1 MLHSEYRVEKKFDF
15 IPRLAW
21 KANWEINLYFINVIF
36 LFTTLPAVLS
46 ASRGIKATRIYQVTL
61 LEKVYLWI
69 IFVLFIVLVN
79 RSISYIYPRKS
90 SLFRVVAIGFCAGMT
105 VGIADVK
112 LQKAMGLTY
121 TEAYSISS
129 LLSYALTTALWLPVG
144 SALSQGPKE
153 LRRRK
158 RELLAQSEKIYRVQI
173 RQSAVL
179 SAIQE
184 RINQGLRGRLHSTA
198 ASLKDF
204 SPKIDLFEKK
214 DDLAIY
220 LSREIAQWNL
230 SAIKTMRELS
240 HQIAQ
245 AEPIRHRTFR
255 AKLTRNAERILLI
268 LDSFSTSLQLRPI
281 SPYLFTA
288 MIGSII
294 SYPVLRE
301 QEFTA
306 GLLRLSIVIGVVFAI
321 TFTVYLIRKVVITQG
336 WFVDIAGLILIM
348 AMPWATPV
356 FSTVGNA
363 ERTIG
368 YKNMIFDLLVIFIFV
383 LIHIAQSYEISGE
396 ELVKSMDLKNSK
408 YLAQEKMTSEQ
419 IGILSR
425 EWAEHIHG
433 RVVTRL
439 TSASML
445 LEQVEQKSDSA
456 AIISALDIIAGV
468 LSDPEIGNTQHE
480 IHETLEE
487 ELNFRVDPW
496 KGILDINLNM
506 HPQSKKVRTSRLAE
520 IGLLVEE
527 AISNSVRHGR
537 SSQVEIEIPPPSTNE
552 LTIRIKDNSEIPIRT
567 NLDDGHSKGMGLKI
581 YDSVTDGNWTLKNDS
596 SKRSTI
602 LSAQVALA

>member
-1 MLHSEYRVEKKFDF
+1 MLNFENEAKEKLDIFPK
-15 IPRLAW
+15 LAW
-21 KANWEINLYFINVIF
+21 KDNWEINLYFINVIF
-36 LFTTLPAVLS
+36 VLSTLPAVFS
-46 ASRGIKATRIYQVTL
+46 ESRGIKATRIYQITL
-61 LEKVYLWI
+61 LEKGYLWV
-69 IFVLFIVLVN
+69 IFVLLIVLAN
-79 RSISYIYPRKS
+79 GSTAYIFPKKS
-90 SLFRVVAIGFCAGMT
+90 TLFRVVAIGFCAGMT
-105 VGIADVK
+105 IGIADVK
-112 LQKAMGLTY
+112 LQKALGLTY
-121 TEAYSISS
+121 RESYSISS
-129 LLSYALTTALWLPVG
+129 LLSYALTAALWLPVG

-184 RINQGLRGRLHSTA
+184 RINQGLRGRLHSTT
-198 ASLKDF
+198 ASLKGF

-230 SAIKTMRELS
+230 TAIKTMRELS
-240 HQIAQ
+240 HQISQ
-245 AEPIRHRTFR
+245 SEPIRYTTFR
-255 AKLTRNAERILLI
+255 AKLKRNAERILLI
-268 LDSFSTSLQLRPI
+268 VDSFSTSLQLRPI

-294 SYPVLRE
+294 SYPILRE
-301 QEFTA
+301 QEYTA
-306 GLLRLSIVIGVVFAI
+306 GLLRFTYVVGVVFAI
-321 TFTVYLIRKVVITQG
+321 TFTVYLIRKALLTQA
-336 WFVDIAGLILIM
+336 WFVDIAGLISIM
-348 AMPWATPV
+348 AMPWLIPV

-363 ERTIG
+363 KSTTG
-368 YKNMIFDLLVIFIFV
+368 YKNIIFDLLVIFIFV

-396 ELVKSMDLKNSK
+396 ELVKSLDLKNSK

-445 LEQVEQKSDSA
+445 LEQVEQKSDPA
-456 AIISALDIIAGV
+456 AIIAALDIIAGV
-468 LSDPEIGNTQHE
+468 LSDPEIGNPQHE
-480 IHETLEE
+480 VHETLED

-496 KGILDINLNM
+496 KGILDINLNL
-506 HPQSKKVRTSRLAE
+506 HPESKGVRTSRLAE

-527 AISNSVRHGR
+527 AVSNSVRHGK
-537 SSQVEIEIPPPSTNE
+537 SSQVEIEVPPPSINE
-552 LTIRIKDNSEIPIRT
+552 LTIRIKDNSEIPIAG
-567 NLDDGHSKGMGLKI
+567 NLDNGESTGMGLRI

-596 SKRSTI
+596 SKRSTT
-602 LSAQVALA
+602 LFAQVALV

>member
-1 MLHSEYRVEKKFDF
+1 MLNSKYRVKRKFDF

-21 KANWEINLYFINVIF
+21 KTNWEINLYFINVIF
-36 LFTTLPAVLS
+36 LLSTIPAVLS
-46 ASRGIKATRIYQVTL
+46 ESRGIKAARIYQIAL
-61 LEKVYLWI
+61 LEKGYLWI

-79 RSISYIYPRKS
+79 RSITYIYPRKS
-90 SLFRVVAIGFCAGMT
+90 SLFRVVVIGFCAGMT
-105 VGIADVK
+105 IGIADVK

-129 LLSYALTTALWLPVG
+129 LLSYALTAALWLPIG

-158 RELLAQSEKIYRVQI
+158 RELLAQSEKVYRVQI

-220 LSREIAQWNL
+220 LSREIAEWNL
-230 SAIKTMRELS
+230 TAIKTMRELS
-240 HQIAQ
+240 HQISQ
-245 AEPIRHRTFR
+245 SEPIRQETFL
-255 AKLTRNAERILLI
+255 AKLKRNAERILLVV
-268 LDSFSTSLQLRPI
+268 DSFSTSLQLQPI

-301 QEFTA
+301 QEFIV
-306 GLLRLSIVIGVVFAI
+306 GLLRFISVLGIVFLI
-321 TFTVYLIRKVVITQG
+321 TFTVYLIRKALLAQG
-336 WFVDIAGLILIM
+336 WLVDIAGLILIM
-348 AMPWATPV
+348 AMPWVVPV
-356 FSTVGNA
+356 FSTIGNA

-396 ELVKSMDLKNSK
+396 ELVKSLDLKNSK

-425 EWAEHIHG
+425 EWAAHIHG

-445 LEQVEQKSDSA
+445 LDQVEQKSDSA

-468 LSDPEIGNTQHE
+468 LSDPEIGNPQHE

-496 KGILDINLNM
+496 KGILDIHLNL
-506 HPQSKKVRTSRLAE
+506 HPKSKKVRTSRLAE

-527 AISNSVRHGR
+527 AVCNSVRHGK
-537 SSQVEIEIPPPSTNE
+537 SSKVEIEIPHLSINE
-552 LTIRIKDNSEIPIRT
+552 LTIRIKDNSEIPIT
-567 NLDDGHSKGMGLKI
+567 AKLDNARSTGMGIKI

-596 SKRSTI
+596 SKKSTT
-602 LSAQVALA
+602 LFAQVALA